1 MKKEIGCLYYY
12 GNNFRFPIWKSCFSF
27 FFFFHKIKFPGSPGD
42 IVDNI
47 RIIFIIVTWT
57 SSLMSTKK
65 FFHFDFWQ
73 LDFFP
78 MWHLFYHH
86 YFSSSSTST
95 QNINTDNRSN
105 WFDLKMKMFLLLF
118 FKWILFVIVVVNAK
132 DYSDHHHHSNFYTL
146 TSSILSSSRHHVF
159 NKTREKRNVQ
169 IFMWWS
175 NFWNLNFKF
184 FVFRKFRTQNNKQH
198 NFHIF
203 HPEKS
208 SFLSSLKLIFVRS
221 VFFPL
226 NHSLHRSINQIS
238 FDFWLC

>member
-1 MKKEIGCLYYY
+1 
-12 GNNFRFPIWKSCFSF
+12 
-27 FFFFHKIKFPGSPGD
+27 
-42 IVDNI
+42 
-47 RIIFIIVTWT
+47 
-57 SSLMSTKK
+57 
-65 FFHFDFWQ
+65 
-73 LDFFP
+73 

-184 FVFRKFRTQNNKQH
+184 FVFRKFRTQNNNQT
-198 NFHIF
+198 NTQFSYF
-203 HPEKS
+203 S
-208 SFLSSLKLIFVRS
+208 SRKIFVSFKFKIDFRS
-221 VFFPL
+221 FGFFPL